1 MKHNQN
7 GAINILLVPF
17 ILALLFLLTALGFGV
32 WSFTGRQDY
41 KINVDQKISAAVELA
56 KQQESTEKDKQFA
69 EAEKKPLKTYSGPQ
83 ASGSLVIQYPKTW
96 SSYVDDTTVGGTP
109 VDGYFYPGSV
119 PSITA
124 TSSTFALRV
133 QVLAQAY
140 SDVLA
145 SLAGQQQSGL
155 LTIDAYKLPRVPGV
169 VGVMVNGQI
178 EANKTVSMVI
188 LPLRDKTIE
197 ISTQGD
203 QFRSDFT
210 TSILPNVTFSP

>member
-17 ILALLFLLTALGFGV
+17 ILAVLFLLAALGFGG
-32 WSFTGRQDY
+32 WSYASRQDY
-41 KINVDQKISAAVELA
+41 KNNVDQKISAAVELA
-56 KQQESTEKDKQFA
+56 KQQESTQKDKQFA

-83 ASGSLVIQYPKTW
+83 TSGSLIIKYPKTW
-96 SSYVDDTTVGGTP
+96 SSYVDDTTVGSIP
-109 VDGYFYPGSV
+109 VDGYFYPGTV

-124 TSSTFALRV
+124 ASSTFALRV

-140 SDVLA
+140 SDVLGN
-145 SLAGQQQSGL
+145 LAGQQQNGL
-155 LTIDAYKLPRVPGV
+155 ITVDAYRLPNVPSV
-169 VGVMVNGQI
+169 VGVIVNGQI
-178 EANKTVSMVI
+178 EPNKTVSMVI

-210 TSILPNVTFSP
+210 NNILPNLTFSP

>member
-7 GAINILLVPF
+7 GSINILLIPF
-17 ILALLFLLTALGFGV
+17 ILAVVFLIAAVSAGA
-32 WSFTGRQDY
+32 WAYSGRQDY
-41 KINVDQKISAAVELA
+41 KNNVDQKISAAVEIA
-56 KQQESTEKDKQFA
+56 KQQESTQKDNQFA

-83 ASGSLVIQYPKTW
+83 ASGSLIIKYPKTW
-96 SSYVDDTTVGGTP
+96 SSYVDDSSVGGTP
-109 VDGYFYPGSV
+109 VDGFFYPGTV

-133 QVLAQAY
+133 QVLSQAY
-140 SDVLA
+140 NDVLNN
-145 SLAGQQQSGL
+145 LKGLQQQGKI
-155 LTIDAYKLPRVPGV
+155 TVDAYKLPNVPSV
-169 VGVMVNGQI
+169 IGVMVIGQI
-178 EANKTVSMVI
+178 VPDKDVSMVI

-210 TSILPNVTFSP
+210 ANILPNLSFSP

>member
-7 GAINILLVPF
+7 GAINVLLVPF
-17 ILALLFLLTALGFGV
+17 ILAVVFLLGALGFGA
-32 WSFTGRQDY
+32 WSFSSRADY
-41 KINVDQKISAAVELA
+41 KNNVDQKISVAVQLA
-56 KQQESTEKDKQFA
+56 KQQESTDKDKQFA
-69 EAEKKPLKTYSGPQ
+69 EADKKPLKTYSGPQ
-83 ASGSLVIQYPKTW
+83 ASGSLVIKYPKTW
-96 SSYVDDTTVGGTP
+96 SSYVDDTTVGNAP
-109 VDGYFYPGSV
+109 VDGYFYPGTV

-133 QVLAQAY
+133 QVLAQSY
-140 SDVLA
+140 SDVLN
-145 SLAGQQQSGL
+145 SLASQQQNGL
-155 LTIDAYKLPRVPGV
+155 ITIDAYKLPNVPGV
-169 VGVMVNGQI
+169 VGVIVNGQI

-210 TSILPNVTFSP
+210 NNILPNVTFSP

>member
-7 GAINILLVPF
+7 GAINVLLIPF
-17 ILALLFLLTALGFGV
+17 ILVVLLLFAAIGFGA
-32 WSFTGRQDY
+32 WSYSSRQDY
-41 KINVDQKISAAVELA
+41 KYNVDQKISAAVELA
-56 KQQESTEKDKQFA
+56 KQQESTDKDKQFA

-83 ASGSLVIQYPKTW
+83 ASGSLVIKYPKTW
-96 SSYVDDTTVGGTP
+96 SSYVDDTTVGGIP
-109 VDGYFYPGSV
+109 VDGYFYPGTV

-140 SDVLA
+140 SDILS
-145 SLAGQQQSGL
+145 SLSGQQQNGA
-155 LTIDAYKLPRVPGV
+155 LTIDAYKLPSVPGV
-169 VGVMVNGQI
+169 VGVIVNGQI
-178 EANKTVSMVI
+178 EPNKTVSMVI

-203 QFRSDFT
+203 QFKSDFT
-210 TSILPNVTFSP
+210 ANILPNLSFSP

>member
-7 GAINILLVPF
+7 GSINILLIPF
-17 ILALLFLLTALGFGV
+17 ILAIVFLLAAVGAGA
-32 WSFTGRQDY
+32 WAYSGRQDY
-41 KINVDQKISAAVELA
+41 KYNVDQKIASAVEIA
-56 KQQESTEKDKQFA
+56 KQQESTQKDNQFA

-83 ASGSLVIQYPKTW
+83 ASGSLVIKYPKTW
-96 SSYVDDTTVGGTP
+96 SSYVDDSSAGSTP
-109 VDGYFYPGSV
+109 VDGFFYPGTV

-133 QVLAQAY
+133 QVLPQAY
-140 SDVLA
+140 SDILNNLKSAQLQGKITV
-145 SLAGQQQSGL
+145 
-155 LTIDAYKLPRVPGV
+155 DAYKLPNVPSV
-169 VGVMVNGQI
+169 IGVMVNGQI
-178 EANKTVSMVI
+178 LPDKDVSMVI

-210 TSILPNVTFSP
+210 TNILPNLTFSP